1 MKVKHAVPE
10 EAPKRHR
17 DGLGLGA
24 LESGL
29 YLYSTG

>member
-17 DGLGLGA
+17 DGLWQGLGA

-29 YLYSTG
+29 FF